1 MTVINTNVS
10 SLNAQAALASNARG
24 LNKAMQQLSTGK
36 RISSAADDAAG
47 LAISTRLTA
56 QIKGLNQAVRNGND
70 AISLVQI
77 AEGASV
83 EITNMLQRMRELAVQ
98 SANDTNTDGDRSFL
112 DLEFQQLKTEINRI
126 GSTVQWNG
134 VNVLDGSFAN
144 NTGTFK
150 FQVGANAN
158 QVISLKI
165 GDFRSNKNT
174 DLVVSVDTTDLANP
188 VFDLNDNGGQSGLN
202 GLFDPQDNQALVGT
216 TVTLSAAGRQVQ
228 YTITSDDIMDIADP
242 ANPDLAENIADKL
255 QAKLKDELDK
265 AYGSGVYE
273 VTVPSTKDGT
283 ISVAYAS
290 GATPSGSNGAIQA
303 SIKVAAG
310 DLSGIDN
317 ESIDTQGNSNSAILA
332 IDDALDVVNSE
343 RAKMGATINR
353 LQYAVDN
360 LTNVSTRSS
369 EARSRIE
376 DTDYAQST
384 MELAKRQIIQQAATA
399 MLAQA
404 NQQPQQVLTLLK

>member
-24 LNKAMQQLSTGK
+24 LTKAMQQLSTGK

-47 LAISTRLTA
+47 LAISTRLTS

-83 EITNMLQRMRELAVQ
+83 EITNMMQRMRELAVQ
-98 SANDTNTDGDRSFL
+98 SANDTNTDGDREFL

-134 VNVLDGSFAN
+134 VNVLDGSFAGG
-144 NTGTFK
+144 TGTFQ

-158 QVISLKI
+158 QVIALKI
-165 GDFRSNKNT
+165 GDFRSYDSAVAVTVDNT
-174 DLVVSVDTTDLANP
+174 DLTTP
-188 VFDLNDNGGQSGLN
+188 VFDVTDFNTQ
-202 GLFDPQDNQALVGT
+202 FDSTDDQALVGT
-216 TVTLSAAGRQVQ
+216 TITMGVSGRQVQ
-228 YTITSDDIMDIADP
+228 YTITSDDIDNIADT
-242 ANPDLAENIADKL
+242 ANPDLAEIVAGKL
-255 QAKLKDELDK
+255 TTLMQAELDD
-265 AYGSGVYE
+265 AFNEGDYT
-273 VTVPSTKDGT
+273 VTDNNDGT
-283 ISVAYAS
+283 INVT
-290 GATPSGSNGAIQA
+290 GPSSSTTENGAIVA
-303 SIKVAAG
+303 SIVVAAG
-310 DLSGIDN
+310 DLSGIHN
-317 ESIDTQGNSNSAILA
+317 ESIDTQGNSNSAIMA
-332 IDDALDVVNSE
+332 IDNALDVVNSE

-376 DTDYAQST
+376 DTDYAQAT
-384 MELAKRQIIQQAATA
+384 MELAKRQIIAQAATA

>member
-98 SANDTNTDGDRSFL
+98 SANDTNTDGDRAFL

-134 VNVLDGSFAN
+134 VNVLDGSFAQG
-144 NTGTFK
+144 TGTFK

-158 QVISLKI
+158 QVIALKI
-165 GDFRSNKNT
+165 GDFRSY
-174 DLVVSVDTTDLANP
+174 DSDVAVSVDDTDLSAP
-188 VFDLNDNGGQSGLN
+188 VFDLTDLN
-202 GLFDPQDNQALVGT
+202 TQFDATDDQALVGT
-216 TVTLSAAGRQVQ
+216 TITAGVSGRQVQ
-228 YTITSDDIMDIADP
+228 YTITADDITQVDTTT
-242 ANPDLAENIADKL
+242 PDLAEIVAGKLTDAL
-255 QAKLKDELDK
+255 QAELDD
-265 AYGSGVYE
+265 AFGSGVYD
-273 VTVPSTKDGT
+273 VDNTAADGT
-283 ISVAYAS
+283 FTVTGPAS
-290 GATPSGSNGAIQA
+290 DANGNGAIA
-303 SIKVAAG
+303 ATIKVAAG
-310 DLSGIDN
+310 DLSGIHN
-317 ESIDTQGNSNSAILA
+317 ESIDTQGNSNSAIQAL
-332 IDDALDVVNSE
+332 DDALDMVNSE

>member
-47 LAISTRLTA
+47 LAISTRLTS

-83 EITNMLQRMRELAVQ
+83 EITNMMQRMRELAVQ
-98 SANDTNTDGDRSFL
+98 SANDTNTDGDRAYL

-134 VNVLDGSFAN
+134 VNVLDGSFASG
-144 NTGTFK
+144 TGTFK

-158 QVISLKI
+158 QVIALKI
-165 GDFRSNKNT
+165 GDFRSYDSDVAVSVDNT
-174 DLVVSVDTTDLANP
+174 DLTTPKFDVTDLNTK
-188 VFDLNDNGGQSGLN
+188 FDATD
-202 GLFDPQDNQALVGT
+202 DQALVGT
-216 TVTLSAAGRQVQ
+216 TITMGVSGRQVQ
-228 YTITSDDIMDIADP
+228 YTITSDDIDAIADT
-242 ANPDLAENIADKL
+242 ANPDLAEIVAGKL
-255 QAKLKDELDK
+255 TDLMQSELDS
-265 AYGSGVYE
+265 AFNSGDYT
-273 VTVPSTKDGT
+273 VTDNNDGT
-283 ISVAYAS
+283 LQVTGPAS
-290 GATPSGSNGAIQA
+290 TTGANGAVVA

-310 DLSGIDN
+310 DLSGIHN
-317 ESIDTQGNSNSAILA
+317 ESIDTQGNSNSAILS
-332 IDDALDVVNSE
+332 IDSALDVVNAE

>member
-24 LNKAMQQLSTGK
+24 LTKAMQQLSTGK

-47 LAISTRLTA
+47 LAISTRLTS

-83 EITNMLQRMRELAVQ
+83 EITNMMQRMRELAVQ
-98 SANDTNTDGDRSFL
+98 SANDTNTDGDREFL

-134 VNVLDGSFAN
+134 VNVLDGSFAEG
-144 NTGTFK
+144 TGTFK

-158 QVISLKI
+158 QIISLKI
-165 GDFRSNKNT
+165 GDFRSYDSDINVTVDST
-174 DLVVSVDTTDLANP
+174 DLTTP
-188 VFDLNDNGGQSGLN
+188 VFDITDLNTQ
-202 GLFDPQDNQALVGT
+202 FDATDDQALVGT
-216 TVTLSAAGRQVQ
+216 TITMGVSGRQVQ
-228 YTITSDDIMDIADP
+228 YTITSDDINAIADT
-242 ANPDLAENIADKL
+242 ANPDLAEIVGG
-255 QAKLKDELDK
+255 KLKDLMQAELYK
-265 AYGSGVYE
+265 AFNAGDYT
-273 VTVPSTKDGT
+273 VTDNQDGT
-283 ISVAYAS
+283 LQVTGPAS
-290 GATPSGSNGAIQA
+290 TTGGNGAIAA

-310 DLSGIDN
+310 DLSGIHN
-317 ESIDTQGNSNSAILA
+317 ESIKTQGDSNSAIQA
-332 IDDALDVVNSE
+332 IDNALNVVNSE

-376 DTDYAQST
+376 DTDYAQAT